1 MSVNVLVRK
10 ILKEIG
16 INPERYNLKWASAAE
31 APRFVKL
38 ITEFTARIRDLG
50 PLGQAEGIKPEE
62 IKVRIAKAL
71 ELVNSQKLRMS
82 FGTTTKALRKDK
94 DYSDA
99 HLVEV
104 IDAKLGKTIAAGL

>member
-1 MSVNVLVRK
+1 M
-10 ILKEIG
+10 
-16 INPERYNLKWASAAE
+16 
-31 APRFVKL
+31 
-38 ITEFTARIRDLG
+38 T
-50 PLGQAEGIKPEE
+50 
-62 IKVRIAKAL
+62 
-71 ELVNSQKLRMS
+71 